1 MKIREELLQQ
11 VKQIRTS
18 AIQITTTLGDL
29 VIDENNIKL
38 QKEELLKNYSQ
49 LIVSEKNLIDTINK
63 EYGEG
68 NLDLATGEF
77 TPTEQK

>member
-38 QKEELLKNYSQ
+38 QKEELLKNYSE

>member
-18 AIQITTTLGDL
+18 AIQIKTTLGDL

-38 QKEELLKNYSQ
+38 QKEELLKNYSE

>member
-38 QKEELLKNYSQ
+38 QKEELLKNYSE

-68 NLDLATGEF
+68 NLDLETGEF

>member
-38 QKEELLKNYSQ
+38 QKEELLKNYSE

-63 EYGEG
+63 EYGIG
-68 NLDLATGEF
+68 NLDLTTGEF
-77 TPTEQK
+77 TPAE